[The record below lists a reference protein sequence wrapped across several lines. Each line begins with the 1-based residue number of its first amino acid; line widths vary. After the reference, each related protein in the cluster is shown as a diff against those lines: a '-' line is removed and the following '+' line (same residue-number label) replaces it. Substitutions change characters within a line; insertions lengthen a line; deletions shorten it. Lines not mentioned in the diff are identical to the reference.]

1 MPIGQDYPQ
10 LACPNPPL
18 SVPALQGVQLALL
31 VAPVSSEAVPAGQG
45 VHAEEPVVVVKVPE
59 GHVKQAAADAEPLV
73 GL

>member
-1 MPIGQDYPQ
+1 M
-10 LACPNPPL
+10 
-18 SVPALQGVQLALL
+18 PALQGVQLALL